1 MTKSIFAFAA
11 LAALS
16 MVGISSLTGRSFW
29 RCGVEFP
36 PDPEKR
42 IVPISMFDEEQ
53 WGAIVTDPSLRVVP
67 VDADALAA
75 DEIAA
80 SDSALESAII
90 TAIDGLTPQDFD
102 AKGKPKVEAL
112 KAALPE
118 LADQINAGVRD
129 DIWAGLRASVEL
141 EQPPDGKPEAE
152 PGQT

>member
-11 LAALS
+11 LASLS
-16 MVGISSLTGRSFW
+16 MVGISSLTGNSFW
-29 RCGVEFP
+29 RCGVQFP
-36 PDPEKR
+36 PDPETK
-42 IVPISMFDEEQ
+42 IVPVDTFDEEQ
-53 WGAIVTDPSLRVVP
+53 WEAILADPSLRVVP

-80 SDSALESAII
+80 SDSALEAAII

-118 LADQINAGVRD
+118 LADQINTGVRD
-129 DIWAGLRASVEL
+129 DIWAGLKANAPPAASE
-141 EQPPDGKPEAE
+141 GA
-152 PGQT
+152 QT